1 MALKKFH
8 VGLSAAQ
15 MKMLEKLAAKLGL
28 DKTSAVRYCI
38 TRIAEQEGLMAD
50 HATERGA
57 RR

>member
-1 MALKKFH
+1 
-8 VGLSAAQ
+8 LSAAQ